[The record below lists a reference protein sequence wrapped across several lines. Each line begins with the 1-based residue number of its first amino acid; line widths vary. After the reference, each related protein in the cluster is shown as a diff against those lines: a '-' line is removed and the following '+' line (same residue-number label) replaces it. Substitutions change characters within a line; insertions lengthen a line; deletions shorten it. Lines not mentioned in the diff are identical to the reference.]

1 MSFSIVDSKVKNYTK
16 PIYDLVIN
24 REQQVVPCQ
33 SQQLPQVFQE
43 QKVQTQTI
51 PQTQSVSQTQT
62 VNQTPFLLEKRKPF
76 QLKSRDRFQARRT
89 MSQPVS
95 QPVSQPEPPVIVQP
109 LPQPVLEPVPL
120 VQIPT
125 TQSSTTENQEFDEFG
140 YSIDDI

>member
-51 PQTQSVSQTQT
+51 SQTQSVPQTQT

-89 MSQPVS
+89 MSQPVF
-95 QPVSQPEPPVIVQP
+95 QPEPPVIVQP

>member
-24 REQQVVPCQ
+24 REQQVVPCP
-33 SQQLPQVFQE
+33 SPQLPQVFQE

-51 PQTQSVSQTQT
+51 PQTQSVPQTQT

-89 MSQPVS
+89 ISQTPVY
-95 QPVSQPEPPVIVQP
+95 QPEPPVIVQP
-109 LPQPVLEPVPL
+109 PVLEPVPL

-125 TQSSTTENQEFDEFG
+125 QSLSAENQEFDEFG
-140 YSIDDI
+140 YSVDDI